1 MGAALVSVF
10 TSLRPSLVVHALAL
24 VDQAAFEAHD
34 NGAGGTHGVVRATRL
49 GFGHNRVAVSN
60 RTPLEVSPTSSDKQT
75 FFLVL
80 PHVQD
85 PWLAKS
91 FDVGYFEFLGALL
104 LQASKFLLVALHACH
119 QMILNTVNTKTVA
132 AL

>member
-10 TSLRPSLVVHALAL
+10 TALRPSLVVHALAL

-34 NGAGGTHGVVRATRL
+34 NGAGGTHSVVRATRFGL
-49 GFGHNRVAVSN
+49 GNNRVAVSN
-60 RTPLEVSPTSSDKQT
+60 RTPLEVSPASSDKQV

-85 PWLAKS
+85 PRFAKA

-104 LQASKFLLVALHACH
+104 L
-119 QMILNTVNTKTVA
+119 
-132 AL
+132 